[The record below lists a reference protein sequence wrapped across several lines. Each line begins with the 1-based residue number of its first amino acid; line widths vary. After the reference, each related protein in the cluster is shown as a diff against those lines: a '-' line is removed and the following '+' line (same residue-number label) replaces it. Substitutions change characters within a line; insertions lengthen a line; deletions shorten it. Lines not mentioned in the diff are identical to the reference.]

1 MRKNNPQEGKTPT
14 KKPKPG
20 TPRSSTSTPRSNLE
34 PPKSNSS
41 RRKSNRPFSPS
52 ITAPT
57 ASSVARNNSHP
68 YAKINWNDESSLLQ
82 KFPLQHDRGVLSVPK
97 ELLQSR
103 YTFMDKAKVVR
114 EWRSLYPD
122 EQLDI
127 AHQWSLQRKK
137 LKGQVQHTAA
147 SANTP
152 PLPQSIDA
160 NNDNISPKRLDFQSS
175 ISHDAK
181 TKISE
186 DDAMKVDE
194 KDNSNDDIHK
204 VCTATSEHNQVAND
218 SKEIEKQKKEMLLHE
233 QFDNVGLTINNLAT
247 TPNKKHF
254 PSKEEPMYF
263 ESTMSVGKSRHS
275 SASSI
280 SSSGIV
286 EEPLSPVIDTTKMYE
301 EITNINNTIHQ
312 HNNDDDAEMQII
324 EQEQQPTENNVPAT
338 NNVNKSFN
346 LEEESAMYFE
356 STMSIGK
363 SKCDDSS
370 SLSSTNVVDDN
381 ENIRN
386 VISETLVQIEEL
398 DNMKQL

>member
-114 EWRSLYPD
+114 EWRGLYPD

-137 LKGQVQHTAA
+137 LKV
-147 SANTP
+147 
-152 PLPQSIDA
+152 
-160 NNDNISPKRLDFQSS
+160 
-175 ISHDAK
+175 
-181 TKISE
+181 
-186 DDAMKVDE
+186 
-194 KDNSNDDIHK
+194 
-204 VCTATSEHNQVAND
+204 
-218 SKEIEKQKKEMLLHE
+218 
-233 QFDNVGLTINNLAT
+233 
-247 TPNKKHF
+247 
-254 PSKEEPMYF
+254 
-263 ESTMSVGKSRHS
+263 
-275 SASSI
+275 
-280 SSSGIV
+280 
-286 EEPLSPVIDTTKMYE
+286 
-301 EITNINNTIHQ
+301 
-312 HNNDDDAEMQII
+312 
-324 EQEQQPTENNVPAT
+324 
-338 NNVNKSFN
+338 
-346 LEEESAMYFE
+346 
-356 STMSIGK
+356 
-363 SKCDDSS
+363 
-370 SLSSTNVVDDN
+370 
-381 ENIRN
+381 
-386 VISETLVQIEEL
+386 
-398 DNMKQL
+398 